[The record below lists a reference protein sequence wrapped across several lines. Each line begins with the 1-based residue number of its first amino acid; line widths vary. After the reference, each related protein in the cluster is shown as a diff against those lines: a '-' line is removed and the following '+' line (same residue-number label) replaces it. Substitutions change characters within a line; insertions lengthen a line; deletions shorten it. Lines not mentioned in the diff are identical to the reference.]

1 MSKPSGYQKV
11 LTVLLVSFG
20 FGGLLA
26 QFSPMKSGG
35 FQVGLMIH
43 MSKLVLNQVKQK
55 NQHQLKLRKSQTFKL
70 WTTGQSRN

>member
-1 MSKPSGYQKV
+1 MSKNHQVTKKKFSRCCWYR
-11 LTVLLVSFG
+11 LA

-43 MSKLVLNQVKQK
+43 MLKASAESSKKK
-55 NQHQLKLRKSQTFKL
+55 NQHQLKLRKKSNL
-70 WTTGQSRN
+70 